1 MAQSL
6 PASAYRLPLSSFVAL
21 PPSAVPSSA
30 LPAPLAAPPL
40 AVPRSQSLRPAL
52 LSKEQAPRDVGWP
65 SVWAGPAAAQVP
77 ARVEKNAESSAA
89 GALLDA
95 LDELLRSRDP
105 HQIFRLVVEL
115 CRDRLGLREPAL
127 LLLDASGEHL
137 CGTWRAAHDG
147 SLVDERGVHIK
158 LGLVPKEAAF
168 RVQNREANWTSCWEE
183 VFPHIHV
190 GKLPYKKPT
199 WTALTPIFGRD
210 RLIGFLENVGD
221 ETEPAPKDGVQT
233 RTALLCRALG
243 GLLDDIQ
250 RRALSLPWDSV
261 LTCAPFVP
269 LTPRQS
275 LVAKVILALN
285 DDASVSSGI
294 LAEKLSVSTSHLS
307 SVFHEQMG
315 LSLTRY
321 RNRLRIERFFTQCDP
336 TGGNL
341 LQAAFQ
347 AGFGSYPQFHRVF
360 RELLHATPRDYLV
373 P

>member
-1 MAQSL
+1 MVQPL
-6 PASAYRLPLSSFVAL
+6 LTPASAYRLP
-21 PPSAVPSSA
+21 PPSIAASRPSALRSSA
-30 LPAPLAAPPL
+30 LPH
-40 AVPRSQSLRPAL
+40 PAL
-52 LSKEQAPRDVGWP
+52 PHEQEPCDVGWP
-65 SVWAGPAAAQVP
+65 SVWAGPASAQVP
-77 ARVEKNAESSAA
+77 ARTEKTPESSAA

-115 CRDRLGLREPAL
+115 SRDRLGLCEPAL
-127 LLLDASGEHL
+127 RLVDASGEYL
-137 CGTWRAAHDG
+137 CGTWRAARDG

-158 LGLVPKEAAF
+158 LGLVPEEAA
-168 RVQNREANWTSCWEE
+168 RRGRTREGSWTSFEVA
-183 VFPHIHV
+183 VFPHLQA
-190 GKLPYKKPT
+190 GNLPYEKPS
-199 WTALTPIFGRD
+199 WTVLTPIFGRD

-221 ETEPAPKDGVQT
+221 ETSGPPKDGVQT

-250 RRALSLPWDSV
+250 RRARSLPWGSV

-269 LTPRQS
+269 LSPRQA
-275 LVAKVILALN
+275 LVSKVILALS
-285 DDASVSSGI
+285 DDASVSSGT